1 MKNHF
6 STGSLLLIN
15 RTLFSILLVQGRHH
29 SPGTFYNLFLAGRA
43 NSSCVCSF
51 SGVSV
56 QNIQYAKVACFE
68 VACHKPLHYL
78 QYEINILSWK
88 ALVTY
93 VQLLEIRTIHS
104 LTLNSELCILGF
116 QMFSEFYSQIIFQNL
131 YMFECTHRIFSYDI

>member
-6 STGSLLLIN
+6 SSTGSLLLIN
-15 RTLFSILLVQGRHH
+15 RTLFAILWSAGRHH
-29 SPGTFYNLFLAGRA
+29 SPETFYDLFFWQEGQLFPVFVL
-43 NSSCVCSF
+43 SQ
-51 SGVSV
+51 VS
-56 QNIQYAKVACFE
+56 QFKIIQYAKVACFE

-88 ALVTY
+88 ALVTCSTLGDQN
-93 VQLLEIRTIHS
+93 VHS

-131 YMFECTHRIFSYDI
+131 YMFECT